1 MHQDL
6 FELLKKDHRELMEI
20 LDQLKETSDRSFKKR
35 EDLFMQLK
43 QEIVPHMRAEE
54 KAFYSV
60 LLKSNEA
67 KENAMEAM
75 EEHHAA
81 ELVMNELD
89 KMSKQEEFWHAKLSV
104 FKEIIEHHI
113 EEEEGKVFQDAEQ
126 VISENQMETILENFK
141 SEKER
146 VKEQTVARS
155 R

>member
-6 FELLKKDHRELMEI
+6 FELIKKDHRELEEI
-20 LDQLKETSDRSFKKR
+20 LNQLKETSDRSFKKR

-60 LLKSNEA
+60 LQKNNET
-67 KENAMEAM
+67 KEDAMEAM

>member
-1 MHQDL
+1 
-6 FELLKKDHRELMEI
+6 
-20 LDQLKETSDRSFKKR
+20 
-35 EDLFMQLK
+35 
-43 QEIVPHMRAEE
+43 
-54 KAFYSV
+54 
-60 LLKSNEA
+60 
-67 KENAMEAM
+67 MEAM

-104 FKEIIEHHI
+104 FKEIIGHHI
-113 EEEEGKVFQDAEQ
+113 EEEEGTVFQDAEQ

-146 VKEQTVARS
+146 VKEQTLASS

>member
-6 FELLKKDHRELMEI
+6 FELIKKDHRELGEI
-20 LDQLKETSDRSFKKR
+20 LNQLEETSDRSFKKR

-60 LLKSNEA
+60 LQKSNEA
-67 KENAMEAM
+67 KEDAMEAM

>member
-20 LDQLKETSDRSFKKR
+20 LDQLKETSDRSSKKR

-113 EEEEGKVFQDAEQ
+113 EEEEGTVFQDAEQ

-146 VKEQTVARS
+146 VKEQTLASS

>member
-6 FELLKKDHRELMEI
+6 FELIKKDHRELEEI
-20 LDQLKETSDRSFKKR
+20 LNQLKETSDRSFKKR

-60 LLKSNEA
+60 LQKSNEA
-67 KENAMEAM
+67 KEDAMEAM

-113 EEEEGKVFQDAEQ
+113 EEEEGKVFQDTEQ

>member
-6 FELLKKDHRELMEI
+6 FELIKKDHRELEEI
-20 LDQLKETSDRSFKKR
+20 LNQLKETSDRSFKKR

-60 LLKSNEA
+60 LQKSNEA
-67 KENAMEAM
+67 KEDAMEAM